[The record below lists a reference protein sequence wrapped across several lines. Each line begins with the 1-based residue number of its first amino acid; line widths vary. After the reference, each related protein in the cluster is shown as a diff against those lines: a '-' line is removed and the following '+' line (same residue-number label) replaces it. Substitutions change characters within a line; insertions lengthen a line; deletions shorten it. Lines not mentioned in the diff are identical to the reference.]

1 MGRKK
6 KPDSEKATKPGVSLN
21 PETRGILSKIAAYEN
36 EVHKNDLA
44 QAQIIRKCIRI
55 AWEMHYENKC
65 SDLEKETRMGL
76 LSEEPGKDAAPE
88 CANVIR
94 PSENSVGGCSTPTVV
109 NYRQG
114 GRRK

>member
-6 KPDSEKATKPGVSLN
+6 KPESEKATKPGVSLN
-21 PETRGILSKIAAYEN
+21 PETREILSKIAGYES

-55 AWEMHYENKC
+55 AWEMHYQDKC
-65 SDLEKETRMGL
+65 ADLEKETRIGL
-76 LSEEPGKDAAPE
+76 LSEEPGKLKKD
-88 CANVIR
+88 CAENVVIR
-94 PSENSVGGCSTPTVV
+94 PDSSAGGSSTRPPV
-109 NYRQG
+109 NYRQA